1 METLIISEFLF
12 KRWFNTVEMLI
23 ISELEDKFNVISIR
37 VSMTFFF

>member
-1 METLIISEFLF
+1 METLIISEFFF

-37 VSMTFFF
+37 VSMAFFF

>member
-37 VSMTFFF
+37 VSMAFFF